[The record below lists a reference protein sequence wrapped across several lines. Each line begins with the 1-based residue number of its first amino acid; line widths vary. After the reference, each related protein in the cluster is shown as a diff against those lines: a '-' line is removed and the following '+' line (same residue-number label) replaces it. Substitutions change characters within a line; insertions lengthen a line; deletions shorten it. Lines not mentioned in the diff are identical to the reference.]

1 MTEMSMTLSSQWVLI
16 ARFLGAHAMILGG
29 YGQFANGLA
38 SFPTKLNIRY
48 NQRVRAIRYGN
59 SSLADADESPVT
71 VVCDDGTLVRADAVV
86 VTSSLGVL
94 KSSMMQFDPELPAEK
109 TAAISR
115 LGFGLLNKVKS

>member
-1 MTEMSMTLSSQWVLI
+1 
-16 ARFLGAHAMILGG
+16 MILGG
-29 YGQFANGLA
+29 YGQFTTGLA

-48 NQRVRAIRYGN
+48 NQRVRKIRYGK
-59 SSLADADESPVT
+59 SQDATLVDVDEPPVA
-71 VVCDDGTLVRADAVV
+71 VVCDDGSLIRADAVV

-115 LGFGLLNKVKS
+115 LGFGLLNKVRSRTIDQVLTLGCLGL